1 MKLKLLASVLIF
13 IGAFAHAE
21 SATSVSSS
29 TDQANTIT
37 VPATEASSA
46 SAEAA
51 REKSLDDEFSKCV
64 PNDAKYKNRCAMLAA
79 SKASI
84 SHSQEIVQYAQY
96 LQMSNVYI
104 KYLTDRESGGLGYC
118 RLKGAAQA
126 AKAKYD
132 PAQNVN
138 DILELIAGCMATQYQ
153 QVGKQEN
160 ELDQILKSEPAGA
173 AKK

>member
-1 MKLKLLASVLIF
+1 LKIRLLVCALMFV
-13 IGAFAHAE
+13 GTYANAE
-21 SATSVSSS
+21 SATSGN
-29 TDQANTIT
+29 TEDQAM
-37 VPATEASSA
+37 AA
-46 SAEAA
+46 SADSAEVS

-64 PNDAKYKNRCAMLAA
+64 PNNPKYKNRCAMLEA

-84 SHSQEIVQYAQY
+84 SHSQDIVQYAQY

-104 KYLTDRESGGLGYC
+104 KYLTDRESSGLGYC

-132 PAQNVN
+132 PTKNVN
-138 DILELIAGCMATQYQ
+138 EILELIAGCMTVQYQ

-160 ELDQILKSEPAGA
+160 ELNQILESDKVNAE
-173 AKK
+173 KK

>member
-1 MKLKLLASVLIF
+1 MKLLASVLIF

-21 SATSVSSS
+21 SATSAGS
-29 TDQANTIT
+29 TADQANTNT
-37 VPATEASSA
+37 VTATEATSA

-118 RLKGAAQA
+118 RLKGAVQA

-132 PAQNVN
+132 PNKNVN
-138 DILELIAGCMATQYQ
+138 EILELIAGCMAVQYQ
-153 QVGKQEN
+153 QVGKHEN
-160 ELDQILKSEPAGA
+160 ELSQIFDSEKVVAI
-173 AKK
+173 KK